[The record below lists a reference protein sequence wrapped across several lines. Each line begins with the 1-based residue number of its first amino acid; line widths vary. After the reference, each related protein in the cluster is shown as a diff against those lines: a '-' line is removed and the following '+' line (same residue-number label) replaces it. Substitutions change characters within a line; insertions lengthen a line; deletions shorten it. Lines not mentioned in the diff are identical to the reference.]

1 MLSYLETAA
10 RSCKTSSFKA
20 ILLRFV
26 LRYNYRTFHCS
37 LAPLFKILFRF
48 QMEMLHREEEERKE
62 IMLTNILS
70 TIATAYTTTRE
81 AESNDHFLVG

>member
-1 MLSYLETAA
+1 MLSYLEIAA
-10 RSCKTSSFKA
+10 SFCKTSSLKA

-37 LAPLFKILFRF
+37 LTPLFKILFRF

-62 IMLTNILS
+62 IMLTNM
-70 TIATAYTTTRE
+70 AAAYTTTRE